1 MPTLRQLFLR
11 HVAQTSDIPLALE
24 IERAEGLYLYD
35 SSGKAYLD
43 LISGIAVSALGH
55 RHPAVL
61 QAAREQMDRYLHTLV
76 YGEFVLA
83 PQVRLAEALCAALGP
98 GFDSVYFVNSGS
110 EAVEGAMKLAKR
122 FTGRPHIVACR
133 EAYHGSTQGAASLME
148 PTTFTHAYYPLLP
161 GIRHIRF
168 NHSEDLETI
177 DRSCAAVII
186 EPVQAEA
193 GVRPPDPA
201 FFQALRR
208 RCTETGALLVFD
220 EIQTGYGRTGS
231 LWAFQQLGVVPDVIL
246 LAKAMGG
253 GFPIGAFATRR
264 EIMHC
269 LSHDPPLGHITTF
282 GGHPVGCAAAL
293 ATLRTLQ
300 SEPWI
305 AEVKDKEARFRELLR
320 HPALREVRSVGLLLA
335 VELESFE
342 KVREVQLACLEKG
355 LLTDWFL
362 FNERSLRIAPPLI
375 IEHEQIE
382 WACRTLLEVLGA
394 V

>member
-1 MPTLRQLFLR
+1 MPTLRQLFLQ
-11 HVAQTSDIPLALE
+11 HLAQTSDIPLALE
-24 IERAEGLYLYD
+24 IDRAEGLYLYD
-35 SSGKAYLD
+35 PSGKAYLD

-122 FTGRPHIVACR
+122 FTGGPHIVACR

-148 PTTFTHAYYPLLP
+148 PTTFTRAYHPLLP

-177 DRSCAAVII
+177 DADCAAVII

-269 LSHDPPLGHITTF
+269 LSQDPPLGHITTF
-282 GGHPVGCAAAL
+282 GGHPVSCAAAL

-300 SEPWI
+300 SGPWI
-305 AEVKDKEARFRELLR
+305 AAVKDKEALFRQRLR
-320 HPALREVRSVGLLLA
+320 HPAIRELRSAGLLLA
-335 VELESFE
+335 LELESFE
-342 KVREVQLACLEKG
+342 RVRKVQLACLEKG

-362 FNERSLRIAPPLI
+362 FNERSLRIAPPLL
-375 IEHEQIE
+375 IEEEQIE
-382 WACRTLLEVLGA
+382 WACQTLLQTLEEV
-394 V
+394 